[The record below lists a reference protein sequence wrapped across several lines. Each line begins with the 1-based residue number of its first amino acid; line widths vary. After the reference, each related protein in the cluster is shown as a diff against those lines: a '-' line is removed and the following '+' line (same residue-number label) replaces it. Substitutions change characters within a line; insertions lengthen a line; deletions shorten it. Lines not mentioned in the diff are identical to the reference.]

1 MDILT
6 MLFPFS
12 FQAKPDVTAL
22 VINIAIYVVVAFIIG
37 IILAIVKKI
46 PIVGLIPK
54 IICSLVE
61 LYAVVGIVLS
71 VLDYMKVLK

>member
-6 MLFPFS
+6 KLFPFS
-12 FQAKPDVTAL
+12 FQPKADMTAL
-22 VINIAIYVVVAFIIG
+22 VINVVIYVVVAAVIG
-37 IILAIVKKI
+37 FVLAIIKKI

-61 LYAVVGIVLS
+61 LYVVIGIVLS
-71 VLDYMKVLK
+71 VLDYMQVLK